1 MNKPK
6 KRAGMNL
13 ITQTVTRWVAGPIV
27 LYGIH
32 ILFTGHLA
40 PGSGFD
46 GGIIIACAFV
56 LITLSFGAKFAL
68 GRLGKLLA
76 SKLSSL
82 GAMLFLT
89 IAFLGYT
96 GYFFFRN
103 FIQTASPTPPFQIF
117 SAGTILLSNVALGIM
132 VGASFFMAFIILAV
146 VRVVTDKDSKMK
158 MIQRSQDKG
167 TVKSKMKENDR

>member
-1 MNKPK
+1 M
-6 KRAGMNL
+6 
-13 ITQTVTRWVAGPIV
+13 ITQTVTRWIAGPIV

-46 GGIIIACAFV
+46 GGVIIACAFI

-82 GAMLFLT
+82 GALFFLT
-89 IAFLGYT
+89 IAFLGY
-96 GYFFFRN
+96 GGCFFFRN
-103 FIQTASPTPPFQIF
+103 FIRTASPAPPFQMF
-117 SAGTILLSNVALGIM
+117 SGGTILLSNIALGIM
-132 VGASFFMAFIILAV
+132 VGASFFVAFIILAV
-146 VRVVTDKDSKMK
+146 VRVITGKDGKMR
-158 MIQRSQDKG
+158 MIQRGQDK
-167 TVKSKMKENDR
+167 KQEE